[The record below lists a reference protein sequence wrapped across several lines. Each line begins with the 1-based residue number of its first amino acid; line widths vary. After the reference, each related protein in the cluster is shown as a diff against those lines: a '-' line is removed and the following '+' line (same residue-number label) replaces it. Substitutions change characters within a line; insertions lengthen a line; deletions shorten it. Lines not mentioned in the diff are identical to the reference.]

1 MLEALRQ
8 CEPEMPTLIDN
19 NDEYTNASV
28 TMEFFTESTTMGI
41 QQQATMTNNVI
52 GRVEDDIS
60 STSSPLAPIISLST
74 ANTVVHTLAELYDR
88 ELVNII
94 GWAKQIPG
102 I

>member
-28 TMEFFTESTTMGI
+28 TMEFFTQSATMGI
-41 QQQATMTNNVI
+41 QQATMANNGI

-60 STSSPLAPIISLST
+60 STSSPLAPIVSVST
-74 ANTVVHTLAELYDR
+74 GNTVVHTLAELYDR

-102 I
+102 IY